1 MASESRDIEITRS
14 KPGPHW
20 IAWCISA
27 AVSLLIV
34 NPAAYAD
41 PRSSQAVA
49 GANACPRAELKMP
62 SIPSDRPP
70 GPPGV
75 PKITVSST
83 VAASDASTSTV
94 IRPDPKD
101 QITCGRTSLKSID
114 DVIFSKP
121 RLSSG
126 KTADLQMD
134 VQIPLPSKKRPL
146 VVYVTGGGFVLA
158 AKEAALELRTYVAEA
173 GFVVASVQYRTLSD
187 GANYRDSIEDIKSAV
202 RYLRANADKFDVDP
216 DKVAVWG
223 ESAGGYL
230 AAMVGLT
237 NGYGSFDV
245 GANLNQS
252 SAVQAVVDKFGPSN
266 ATKLAADFDAQS
278 KAWYASATNPVS
290 LYMGAD
296 AAAAANP
303 LTYVGASKPPFLF
316 FHGTQDRL
324 VSPTQT
330 LILHNALSAAGS
342 RSIRYV
348 LEGAGHGD
356 MSFMGDSE
364 SGLPWSTKETMGIIV
379 DFLRASIGGG
389 EHK

>member
-1 MASESRDIEITRS
+1 MARELRDGKMTESRV
-14 KPGPHW
+14 GPHS
-20 IAWCISA
+20 IACCISA
-27 AVSLLIV
+27 SLSLLIV
-34 NPAAYAD
+34 NPAAYAG

-62 SIPSDRPP
+62 SIPGRRP
-70 GPPGV
+70 GPPSM
-75 PKITVSST
+75 PRIIVSST
-83 VAASDASTSTV
+83 VAASDASTSTL

-101 QITCGRTSLKSID
+101 QITCGRTSLKSING
-114 DVIFSKP
+114 VIFSRP
-121 RLSSG
+121 GLSNG

-134 VQIPLPSKKRPL
+134 VQIPTPSKKRPL
-146 VVYVTGGGFVLA
+146 VVYVTGGGFVIA
-158 AKEAALELRTYVAEA
+158 AKEAALDLRTYVAEA
-173 GFVVASVQYRTLSD
+173 GFVVASVEYRTLSD
-187 GANYRDSIEDIKSAV
+187 GANFRDSIGDIKSAI
-202 RYLRANADKFDVDP
+202 RYLRANADSFDVDP
-216 DKVAVWG
+216 DRVAVWG

-230 AAMVGLT
+230 ASMVGLT
-237 NGYGSFDV
+237 NGYKAFDA
-245 GANLNQS
+245 GTNLDQS
-252 SAVQAVVDKFGPSN
+252 SAVQAVVDKFGPSD
-266 ATKLAADFDAQS
+266 ATKVAADFDAQS
-278 KAWYASATNPVS
+278 KASYASPTNPIS

-296 AAAAANP
+296 AATAANP

-342 RSIRYV
+342 RTIRYV

-364 SGLPWSTKETMGIIV
+364 SGLPWSTKETMNIIV
-379 DFLRASIGGG
+379 DFLRASMGGD

>member
-1 MASESRDIEITRS
+1 MTVSYNDGRTKDRDQHRRVDTANLDSFGEAVINGKRIEGHEVTGS
-14 KPGPHW
+14 QVGP
-20 IAWCISA
+20 
-27 AVSLLIV
+27 
-34 NPAAYAD
+34 PAA
-41 PRSSQAVA
+41 PR
-49 GANACPRAELKMP
+49 
-62 SIPSDRPP
+62 
-70 GPPGV
+70 
-75 PKITVSST
+75 ITVSST
-83 VAASDASTSTV
+83 VAASDESTSTL

-101 QITCGRTSLKSID
+101 QITCGRTSLKSISGI
-114 DVIFSKP
+114 IFSKP
-121 RLSSG
+121 RLSNG

-134 VQIPLPSKKRPL
+134 VQIPTPSKKRPL
-146 VVYVTGGGFVLA
+146 VVYVTGGGFVIA
-158 AKEAALELRTYVAEA
+158 AKEAALDLRTYVAEA

-187 GANYRDSIEDIKSAV
+187 GANFRDSIEDIKSAI
-202 RYLRANADKFDVDP
+202 RYLRANAEKFDVDP

-230 AAMVGLT
+230 ASMVGLT
-237 NGYGSFDV
+237 NGYKSFDA
-245 GANLNQS
+245 GTNLNQS
-252 SAVQAVVDKFGPSN
+252 STVQAVVDKFGPSD
-266 ATKLAADFDAQS
+266 ATKVAADFDAQS
-278 KAWYASATNPVS
+278 KASYASPTNPIS

-296 AAAAANP
+296 AATVANP

-342 RSIRYV
+342 RTIRYV

-364 SGLPWSTKETMGIIV
+364 SGLPWSTKETMNIIV
-379 DFLRASIGGG
+379 DFLRASMGGD

>member
-1 MASESRDIEITRS
+1 MTGSWVGLHSIVGCIT
-14 KPGPHW
+14 
-20 IAWCISA
+20 ATL
-27 AVSLLIV
+27 SLLIV
-34 NPAAYAD
+34 NSAAYAD

-49 GANACPRAELKMP
+49 NACPRAELKMR
-62 SIPSDRPP
+62 SIPSGRPP
-70 GPPGV
+70 GLPGA

-101 QITCGRTSLKSID
+101 QITCGRTSLKTIN

-121 RLSSG
+121 RLPNG

-134 VQIPLPSKKRPL
+134 VQIPMPSMKRAL

-158 AKEAALELRTYVAEA
+158 AKEAALDLRTYVAEA

-187 GANYRDSIEDIKSAV
+187 GANYRDSIEDIKSAI

-230 AAMVGLT
+230 VSMVGLT
-237 NGYGSFDV
+237 NGYKSFDV

-252 SAVQAVVDKFGPSN
+252 SAVQAVVDKFGPSD

-278 KAWYASATNPVS
+278 KAWYASPTNPVS
-290 LYMGAD
+290 MYMGAD
-296 AAAAANP
+296 AATAANP

-316 FHGTQDRL
+316 FHGTQDRI

-364 SGLPWSTKETMGIIV
+364 SGLPWSTEKTMDIIV
-379 DFLRASIGGG
+379 DFLRASITED
-389 EHK
+389 EHT

>member
-1 MASESRDIEITRS
+1 MARESRDAKMTGSRVGS
-14 KPGPHW
+14 HS

-27 AVSLLIV
+27 VVSLLIAK
-34 NPAAYAD
+34 PAAYAD
-41 PRSSQAVA
+41 LRSSQDGA
-49 GANACPRAELKMP
+49 GTNACPRAELKMP
-62 SIPSDRPP
+62 SIPSGGPP
-70 GPPGV
+70 GPVGV

-83 VAASDASTSTV
+83 VAASDTGTSIV
-94 IRPDPKD
+94 IRPDPKN
-101 QITCGRTSLKSID
+101 QITCGRTPLRSID

-121 RLSSG
+121 RLANG
-126 KTADLQMD
+126 KTADLHMD
-134 VQIPLPSKKRPL
+134 VQIPMPSKKKPL

-158 AKEAALELRTYVAEA
+158 AKEAALDLRTYVAEA

-187 GANYRDSIEDIKSAV
+187 GANFRDSIEDIKSAI
-202 RYLRANADKFDVDP
+202 RYLRANADRFDVDP

-230 AAMVGLT
+230 VAMVGLT
-237 NGYGSFDV
+237 NGYKSFDV

-252 SAVQAVVDKFGPSN
+252 SAVQAVVDKFGPSD

-278 KAWYASATNPVS
+278 KAWYASPTNPVS

-296 AAAAANP
+296 AATVANP

-330 LILHNALSAAGS
+330 LILHNALSDAGS
-342 RSIRYV
+342 RSVRYV

-356 MSFMGDSE
+356 LSFMGDSE

-379 DFLRASIGGG
+379 DFLRASIGGAQS
-389 EHK
+389 K

>member
-1 MASESRDIEITRS
+1 MTGVQIRGLHV
-14 KPGPHW
+14 GPNS
-20 IAWCISA
+20 IAWCISIA
-27 AVSLLIV
+27 ASLLFV
-34 NPAAYAD
+34 NRAVYPD
-41 PRSSQAVA
+41 PRPPQAVD

-62 SIPSDRPP
+62 SIPGGRPP
-70 GPPGV
+70 GPPNV
-75 PKITVSST
+75 PRITVSST
-83 VAASDASTSTV
+83 IAATDASTSTV

-101 QITCGRTSLKSID
+101 QITCGRTSLKSING
-114 DVIFSKP
+114 VTFSSP
-121 RLSSG
+121 RLSNG

-134 VQIPLPSKKRPL
+134 VLIPTPSKRRPL
-146 VVYVTGGGFVLA
+146 VVYVTGGGFVIA
-158 AKEAALELRTYVAEA
+158 AKEAALDLRTYVAEA

-187 GANYRDSIEDIKSAV
+187 GANYRDSIEDIKSSI

-230 AAMVGLT
+230 VSMVGLT
-237 NGYGSFDV
+237 NGYKSFDV
-245 GANLNQS
+245 GANLDQS
-252 SAVQAVVDKFGPSN
+252 SAVQAVVDKFGPSD
-266 ATKLAADFDAQS
+266 ATRIAADFDAQS
-278 KAWYASATNPVS
+278 KASYASPSNPVL

-296 AAAAANP
+296 AATAANP
-303 LTYVGASKPPFLF
+303 LTYVGPSKPPFLI

-330 LILHNALSAAGS
+330 LILHNALNAAGS

-364 SGLPWSTKETMGIIV
+364 SGLPWSTKQTMGIIV
-379 DFLRASIGGG
+379 AFLEASIAV
-389 EHK
+389 

>member
-1 MASESRDIEITRS
+1 MARESRDKKQTGSRAAAHS
-14 KPGPHW
+14 

-34 NPAAYAD
+34 NQAAYAD
-41 PRSSQAVA
+41 PRSAQAVA
-49 GANACPRAELKMP
+49 GANACPRAELRMP
-62 SIPSDRPP
+62 SIPSGRPP
-70 GPPGV
+70 GLPVV

-83 VAASDASTSTV
+83 VSVSDTSTSTV

-101 QITCGRTSLKSID
+101 QITCGRTSLNSIN
-114 DVIFSKP
+114 DVIFSEP
-121 RLSSG
+121 RLSNG

-134 VQIPLPSKKRPL
+134 LQIPMPSRKRPL
-146 VVYVTGGGFVLA
+146 VVYVTGGGFVIA
-158 AKEAALELRTYVAEA
+158 AKEAALDLRTYVAEA

-187 GANYRDSIEDIKSAV
+187 GANFRDSIEDIKSAI
-202 RYLRANADKFDVDP
+202 RYLRANADRFDVDP

-230 AAMVGLT
+230 ASMVGLT
-237 NGYGSFDV
+237 NGHKSFDV

-252 SAVQAVVDKFGPSN
+252 SAVQAVVDKFGPSD
-266 ATKLAADFDAQS
+266 ATKLAADFDAHS
-278 KAWYASATNPVS
+278 KAWYASPANPVS

-296 AAAAANP
+296 VATVANP

-342 RSIRYV
+342 RTSRYV

-379 DFLRASIGGG
+379 DFLRASIGGE
-389 EHK
+389 EHR

>member
-1 MASESRDIEITRS
+1 MARESRDTKMTGSRV
-14 KPGPHW
+14 GPHS
-20 IAWCISA
+20 IAWCIT

-34 NPAAYAD
+34 NSAVCAD
-41 PRSSQAVA
+41 PRPSQAVR
-49 GANACPRAELKMP
+49 GANACPRAELRMP
-62 SIPSDRPP
+62 SIPGGRPP

-75 PKITVSST
+75 PRITVSST
-83 VAASDASTSTV
+83 VAASDESTSTV

-101 QITCGRTSLKSID
+101 QITCGRTSLKSING
-114 DVIFSKP
+114 VIFSKP

-134 VQIPLPSKKRPL
+134 VQIPIPSKKRPL
-146 VVYVTGGGFVLA
+146 VVYVTGGGFVVA
-158 AKEAALELRTYVAEA
+158 AKEAALDLRTYVAEA

-187 GANYRDSIEDIKSAV
+187 GASFRGSIEDIKSAI
-202 RYLRANADKFDVDP
+202 RYLRANAEKFDVDS
-216 DKVAVWG
+216 DRVAVWG

-230 AAMVGLT
+230 ASMVGLT
-237 NGYGSFDV
+237 NGYKSFDV
-245 GANLNQS
+245 GTNLNQS
-252 SAVQAVVDKFGPSN
+252 SAVQAVVDKFGPSD
-266 ATKLAADFDAQS
+266 ATRVAADFDAQS
-278 KAWYASATNPVS
+278 KASYASPTNPIS

-296 AAAAANP
+296 AATGANP
-303 LTYVGASKPPFLF
+303 LTYVGASKPPFLI

-330 LILHNALSAAGS
+330 LLLHNALNASGS

-379 DFLRASIGGG
+379 DFLRASIGADQT
-389 EHK
+389 

>member
-1 MASESRDIEITRS
+1 MARESRDTKMTGSRAGPRS
-14 KPGPHW
+14 

-34 NPAAYAD
+34 NPAAFAD

-49 GANACPRAELKMP
+49 GAHACPRTELKMP
-62 SIPSDRPP
+62 SIPSGRPT
-70 GPPGV
+70 GPPSL
-75 PKITVSST
+75 PKIAVSST
-83 VAASDASTSTV
+83 VAASDMSTSTV
-94 IRPDPKD
+94 IRPDPED
-101 QITCGRTSLKSID
+101 QITCGRASLKSSN
-114 DVIFSKP
+114 DVIFSQP
-121 RLSSG
+121 RLSNG

-134 VQIPLPSKKRPL
+134 VLIPMPSTKRPL
-146 VVYVTGGGFVLA
+146 VVYVTGGGFVVA
-158 AKEAALELRTYVAEA
+158 AKEAALDLRTYVAEA

-187 GANYRDSIEDIKSAV
+187 GANFRDSIEDIKSAI

-216 DKVAVWG
+216 AKVAVWG

-230 AAMVGLT
+230 ASMVGLT
-237 NGYGSFDV
+237 NEHKSFDV

-252 SAVQAVVDKFGPSN
+252 SAVQAVVDKFGPSD
-266 ATKLAADFDAQS
+266 ATKVAADFDAQS
-278 KAWYASATNPVS
+278 KAWYASPANPVS
-290 LYMGAD
+290 LYLGAD
-296 AAAAANP
+296 AATAANP

-330 LILHNALSAAGS
+330 LILHNALSTAGN
-342 RSIRYV
+342 RTTRYV

-364 SGLPWSTKETMGIIV
+364 SGLPWSTKQTMGIIV
-379 DFLRASIGGG
+379 DFLRASIGGD
-389 EHK
+389 ERR